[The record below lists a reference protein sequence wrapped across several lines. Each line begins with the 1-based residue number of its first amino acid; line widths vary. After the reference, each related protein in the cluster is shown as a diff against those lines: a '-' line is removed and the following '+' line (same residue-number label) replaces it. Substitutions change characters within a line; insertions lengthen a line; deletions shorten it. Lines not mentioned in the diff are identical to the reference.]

1 MAGAETVCPAEE
13 KGARRAPAG
22 SADAPPSAPRKRQK
36 APLAFRSGAEREG
49 QPKEIGLLRYIIEWC
64 IGFRVQDLGFP
75 VQGLG
80 FRIQNS
86 GLRVRGP
93 GFQVQGSLFKVLD
106 SRFRAQVLGFQ
117 VQDSRCRV
125 QDSG

>member
-64 IGFRVQDLGFP
+64 IGFRVQDLGFLDP
-75 VQGLG
+75 AAAPRVAGGAG
-80 FRIQNS
+80 FRAAAEES
-86 GLRVRGP
+86 ERE
-93 GFQVQGSLFKVLD
+93 
-106 SRFRAQVLGFQ
+106 
-117 VQDSRCRV
+117 
-125 QDSG
+125 